1 MEDRSSLHEQIG
13 ISGEEIV
20 GHLIVGTDPVR
31 PGLLPDLPGRDQEG
45 ILGHD
50 TRLVSRYLMARSAWS
65 ISRPVP
71 LVRIEAFR
79 RLSQPTVGCRTRSAT
94 IRRRTQR
101 SPYSPLPG

>member
-50 TRLVSRYLMARSAWS
+50 TRLVSRYLIVRRAWS
-65 ISRPVP
+65 ISRRVP

-79 RLSQPTVGCRTRSAT
+79 RLSQPTVGCRTQSAT
-94 IRRRTQR
+94 TRRRTQR